1 MKEFSADSGAALA
14 DEPAPAAN
22 TVQPPVFEPRMPLDV
37 VVPSL
42 TNRKRFNE
50 AKLQELADSVR
61 AQGVMQ
67 PILLRPLPAARL
79 QETFE
84 GRAKSAP
91 LPTHEIVYGE
101 RRYRA
106 SVRAGLAT
114 IPAFVRSL
122 TDVEALEIQLIE
134 NLQGEDLH
142 ELEEAEGYAKLRD
155 MTGITPKEIGER
167 VHKSK
172 EYVLARIKL
181 LNLTA
186 VARKA
191 FAEGLIDMSR
201 ALIIARVPDEK
212 LQLKTLGEAT
222 RENYHGSVPSVRDL
236 QAWTQRNVMLR
247 LDAARFQI
255 TAVDLV
261 ADAGSCRECPKR
273 TGANPEL
280 FTDVGSADVCTD
292 PKCYHDKEEAH
303 DAAAMAIAKARG
315 QQVITGKEAKKVWQ
329 HEHSDPD
336 GFKRLD
342 KPDKRLNGGKTLGKV
357 LGKDAPEP
365 ILLQNPHSGELV
377 PVIPTDQATKALKAK
392 GLLSPHQVR
401 AQRELSAQEAAE
413 RAAEKFEKTWRKRAI
428 EATYE
433 AARKHPKKALLS
445 TQVVRLLAKAM
456 MAGLVQDDRSHVAE
470 LLGVGKVAEAA
481 GITDYLKE
489 CTNDQ
494 AEAALTLLFIQHD
507 QSWTTWASDEAKR
520 PHRLETL
527 AEAYGLSLKKM
538 QAEVRAENDAA
549 ELAREKKLKAA
560 EEAASAKASAAQSKN
575 HGGKT
580 KPGEKP
586 ASPAA
591 RPKSRKLSPEEAQL
605 GIADAMQSAE
615 AASATEAAGSTAP
628 PSKPEPGGAEAP
640 QHDGA
645 APATGAASG
654 PAITTGTRVRF
665 KEGLKSPGGKFRKVS
680 GREGTIDN
688 IEGGTYVV
696 RFGPASHQVAT
707 ASLGELEALAQPTLK
722 LTQAWPFPNDPPA
735 AAAPALAAGMHVQ
748 VKADVRGAGKKFAGR
763 EGTVTS
769 MPKIGGDWSVEFP
782 ATKGGKP
789 TTEYFSF
796 RADDLEAAP
805 AVTKKAAAI
814 DEGMRVRVR
823 DNVSKA
829 SAEFIGREGMTR
841 GRTGQAWN
849 VVFTAKKKGGVA
861 DFRSFMASEL
871 EVVE

>member
-1 MKEFSADSGAALA
+1 MKEFSAESGEVLA
-14 DEPAPAAN
+14 DEPAQ
-22 TVQPPVFEPRMPLDV
+22 TVPTIDSEKYDPRMPLDAI
-37 VVPSL
+37 VPSI
-42 TNRKRFNE
+42 TNRSRFNE
-50 AKLQELADSVR
+50 VKLLEMAESIKAK
-61 AQGVMQ
+61 GVIH
-67 PILLRPLPAARL
+67 PISIRLLPASRL

-84 GRAKSAP
+84 DRPKGAP
-91 LPTHEIVYGE
+91 LPGYEIICGE
-101 RRYRA
+101 RRFRA
-106 SVRAGLAT
+106 SRLAGLTT
-114 IPAFVRSL
+114 IPVLVRIANN
-122 TDVEALEIQLIE
+122 VEALELQLIE
-134 NLQGEDLH
+134 NVQGEDLH
-142 ELEEAEGYAKLRD
+142 ELEEAEGYMRLRD
-155 MTGITPKEIGER
+155 EAGIEAKDIA
-167 VHKSK
+167 VKIHKSK
-172 EYVLARIKL
+172 EYVFARLKL
-181 LNLTA
+181 LSLSE
-186 VARKA
+186 VPRRA
-191 FAEGLIDMSR
+191 FLAGDIDMSR
-201 ALIIARVPDEK
+201 ALIIARVPNEK
-212 LQLKTLGEAT
+212 LQLKTLEEAT
-222 RENYHGSVPSVRDL
+222 RKDYDGNVASVRDL
-236 QAWTQRNVMLR
+236 QRWTQQNVMLR

-255 TAVDLV
+255 TAADLV
-261 ADAGSCRECPKR
+261 ASAGACRDCPKR

-280 FTDVGSADVCTD
+280 FSDVGSADVCTD
-292 PKCYHDKEEAH
+292 PACYHAKEEAH
-303 DAAAMAIAKARG
+303 DEAAAAIAKARG
-315 QQVITGKEAKKVWQ
+315 QKVITGKEAQQIWQ
-329 HEHSDPD
+329 HEFNDPE
-336 GFKRLD
+336 GFRRLD
-342 KPDKRLNGGKTLGKV
+342 KPDKRLNGNKTLAKV

-365 ILLQNPHSGELV
+365 ILLQSPKGDLV
-377 PVIPTDQATKALKAK
+377 PVIPSDKANQVLKAK

-401 AQRELSAQEAAE
+401 AQRDITAQEAAQ
-413 RAAEKFEKTWRKRAI
+413 RAQEKFERTWRKRAI
-428 EATYE
+428 AGLFEAVR
-433 AARKHPKKALLS
+433 AHPETGLTTA
-445 TQVVRLLAKAM
+445 VVRMLAGAM
-456 MAGLVQDDRSHVAE
+456 MAGLVQDDRSHVAQ
-470 LLGVGKVAEAA
+470 LLGVGKVAEAE
-481 GITDYLKE
+481 GIRAHLKD
-489 CTNDQ
+489 CSDDQ
-494 AEAALTLLFIQHD
+494 AVAALLLLFMQHD
-507 QSWTTWASDEAKR
+507 QSWLSYVPEKDKL
-520 PHRLETL
+520 PLRLEAV
-527 AEAYGLSLKKM
+527 AEAYAMSLEHFR
-538 QAEVRAENDAA
+538 AEVRAEDDAA

-560 EEAASAKASAAQSKN
+560 EEATSAKASAAQSKN
-575 HGGKT
+575 QGGKT

-591 RPKSRKLSPEEAQL
+591 RPKSRKLSLEEAQL

-640 QHDGA
+640 QHGGA
-645 APATGAASG
+645 APATGTASG

-735 AAAPALAAGMHVQ
+735 AAAPALAPGMHVQ

-796 RADDLEAAP
+796 RADELEAAP
-805 AVTKKAAAI
+805 AVTTKAAAI